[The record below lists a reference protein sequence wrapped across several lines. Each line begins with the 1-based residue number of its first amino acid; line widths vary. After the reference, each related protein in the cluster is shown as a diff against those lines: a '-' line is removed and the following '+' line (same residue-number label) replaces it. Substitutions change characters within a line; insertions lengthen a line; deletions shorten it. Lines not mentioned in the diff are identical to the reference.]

1 MAKRASKESPK
12 DKLATLKAKRYA
24 PEGRDARIARA
35 LEILD
40 LPGPSFELDK
50 DTWVWVAQEAD
61 VADI

>member
-12 DKLATLKAKRYA
+12 DKLATLKAKRYT

-40 LPGPSFELDK
+40 LPGPSFALDK